1 MVKVLFFIVFVCI
14 MNPRLVEH
22 MFKPVPI
29 PVIVPQVS
37 LPTNK
42 PVQIVL
48 STDHTPLFINIVS
61 ILIMMIGGYCLYHR
75 KISKERNNQEHIQ
88 RIENL
93 YKGINLK

>member
-1 MVKVLFFIVFVCI
+1 

-22 MFKPVPI
+22 MFKSDPI
-29 PVIVPQVS
+29 PDIVPQVS
-37 LPTNK
+37 PLVKK
-42 PVQIVL
+42 PELIVL
-48 STDHTPLFINIVS
+48 STNHTPLFINIAS
-61 ILIMMIGGYCLYHR
+61 ILIMIIGGYCLYHR